1 MYLAFRLTV
10 ICFLFSSFLFSQ
22 TAPPKPLHLEKDHW
36 TPYTPPTEFP
46 EGVEVYIIQKG
57 DTLWDLAQKKLGN
70 PYLWPQI
77 WENNKY
83 IQDAHWIYPG
93 DPLVFGKAV
102 EGEKISEAIT
112 EGEGKE
118 EEKVEERRE
127 EKEVKVEEPEVIAR
141 PVPLGDD
148 ADMYCFAK
156 ITEKDE
162 SFPFK
167 IIETDDP
174 DLRYNLTEAQIVYI
188 NGGSAEGVKAG
199 DSFLIA
205 RDEGLL
211 KDGKDVLG
219 RLWTLTG
226 KLTVLC
232 SQEHTST
239 ARIDYAC
246 QTIERGE
253 NLIPYEPA
261 PIPAKVLP
269 PLEATCYGEVQEPH
283 GKIIYSK
290 DEVISMFNGHNVII
304 NLGAKEGVEPG
315 TLFRVYRWMPDHS
328 LRIVLGR
335 IGVLSVHNRASIGK
349 ILEVNKEIQLGDEV
363 ELEKK

>member
-1 MYLAFRLTV
+1 MYLAFRMIF
-10 ICFLFSSFLFSQ
+10 ICLFFSSFLFPQ
-22 TAPPKPLHLEKDHW
+22 TAPPKPLHFEKDHW
-36 TPYTPPTEFP
+36 TPYNPPTEFP
-46 EGVEVYIIQKG
+46 EGVEVYIIQPG

-83 IQDAHWIYPG
+83 ILDSHWIYPG
-93 DPLVFGKAV
+93 DPLIFGKAV
-102 EGEKISEAIT
+102 EGEIT
-112 EGEGKE
+112 EEIMEGEERE
-118 EEKVEERRE
+118 EEKVEERAE
-127 EKEVKVEEPEVIAR
+127 EKEIKTGEPEVIAR

-148 ADMYCFAK
+148 ADMYCFAR
-156 ITEKDE
+156 ITEEKE
-162 SFPFK
+162 EFPLK

-174 DLRYNLTEAQIVYI
+174 ELRYNLIEAQIVYI
-188 NGGSAEGVKAG
+188 NGGSEEGVKAG
-199 DSFLIA
+199 DTFLIA

-211 KDGKDVLG
+211 NDGKEVLG

-232 SQEHTST
+232 TQEHTST
-239 ARIDYAC
+239 ARIDYSC
-246 QTIERGE
+246 QSILRGE
-253 NLIPYEPA
+253 KLIPYEPM

-269 PLEATCYGEVQEPH
+269 PLESTCYGDVQEPH

-290 DEVISMFNGHNVII
+290 DELVSIFNGHNVII
-304 NLGAKEGVEPG
+304 NLGAREGIEPG

-328 LRIVLGR
+328 LRIILGR
-335 IGVLSVHNRASIGK
+335 IGVLAVHNRTAIAK
-349 ILEVNKEIQLGDEV
+349 VLEANKEIQVGDEI